1 MVHNMKKIGFVDY
14 YISEWHANNYP
25 AWIKEACAKTGASY
39 EVAYAWAE
47 QDASPYDGRTTDEW
61 CRDFGVERCATIDEL
76 CERSDVIIVL
86 APSNPEK
93 HLAYTK
99 EVFKH
104 GKRTYVDKTFSPDFK
119 TAAEMFDIAARYGA
133 PFFSTSALRYA
144 EELEKIDTGMGVS
157 TTGGGSNLPEYVIH
171 QVEMLVKLMG
181 KAEKIRAKKED
192 DKTVLNVLYKD
203 GRMARMT
210 YAPELSY
217 TVSSLGGEAVA
228 VKSPFFVGLITDV
241 IRFFESGVTSFDAEE
256 TLEAMRLRE
265 AALIAAEKLG
275 EWVTLDSI

>member
-1 MVHNMKKIGFVDY
+1 MKKIGFVDY

-25 AWIKEACAKTGASY
+25 EWIKEACAKMGASY

-47 QDASPYDGRTTDEW
+47 EDESPYDGRTTDEW

-76 CERSDVIIVL
+76 CEKSDVIIVL

-99 EVFKH
+99 DVFKY
-104 GKRTYVDKTFSPDFK
+104 GKRTYVDKTFAPDLK
-119 TAAEMFDIAARYGA
+119 TAEEMFDISKRYGT
-133 PFFSTSALRYA
+133 PFFTTSALRYA
-144 EELEKIDTGMGVS
+144 TELEKIDTGMGVS

-181 KAEKIRAKKED
+181 KAEKIIASEEE
-192 DKTVLNVLYKD
+192 DKTVLSVVYKD
-203 GRMARMT
+203 ARRAEMT
-210 YAPELSY
+210 YSPDLSF
-217 TVSSLGGEAVA
+217 TASSYGGEAVA
-228 VKSPFFVGLITDV
+228 ITSPFFVGLITDV
-241 IRFFESGVTSFDAEE
+241 IRFFESGVASFDGEE

-265 AALIAAEKLG
+265 AALIAAERPG
-275 EWVTLDSI
+275 EWIMLDSI